1 MFATLSNFME
11 SDYSTQRRGIQRMA
25 TLLVLILIS
34 CTVVL
39 TAQEVLTNEKIIAMT
54 KAHLGDSL
62 IVGTIQDNPGR
73 YVLTSTALIALK
85 QQGVS
90 DEVIAAMRAK
100 MTKKSGWRAIPSSE
114 GRAYSRAASITA
126 ASLWFVGGIRQEG
139 RDYR

>member
-1 MFATLSNFME
+1 MPVNLSSFTE
-11 SDYSTQRRGIQRMA
+11 SDCTKRCGIQRLA
-25 TLLVLILIS
+25 ILVLVLISSAVALM
-34 CTVVL
+34 
-39 TAQEVLTNEKIIAMT
+39 AQEVLTNEKIIAMT

-100 MTKKSGWRAIPSSE
+100 MAKKSGGEPSRHQKAEPTSE
-114 GRAYSRAASITA
+114 QRPSQLPRFGEWEVYAKKDEISR
-126 ASLWFVGGIRQEG
+126 
-139 RDYR
+139 